1 MNFGRRPAPRP
12 RPLPPAAAVTIRLV
26 AEHERADLTR
36 VAERDSRPLPPA
48 PRLVAERDGTVLAIL
63 SLETG
68 EVVADPFRPTADL
81 VELLRCRAAAESL
94 DRPAGGSRRRRRLR
108 ARRNS
113 GRIHVGLAGAGGRA

>member
-1 MNFGRRPAPRP
+1 MNFGRRPAPSP
-12 RPLPPAAAVTIRLV
+12 RPLPPPAAVTIRV
-26 AEHERADLTR
+26 AAEHERADLAR

-81 VELLRCRAAAESL
+81 VELLRCRTAAESL
-94 DRPAGGSRRRRRLR
+94 DRPAGGRRRR
-108 ARRNS
+108 ARIRRT
-113 GRIHVGLAGAGGRA
+113 GRRIQIGLAGAGVRA

>member
-12 RPLPPAAAVTIRLV
+12 RPLPPAAAVTIRLA
-26 AEHERADLTR
+26 AEHERADLAR

-68 EVVADPFRPTADL
+68 EVAADPFRPTADL
-81 VELLRCRAAAESL
+81 VELLRCRTAAESL
-94 DRPAGGSRRRRRLR
+94 DPPAGGRRRRPRI
-108 ARRNS
+108 RRT
-113 GRIHVGLAGAGGRA
+113 GRRIQIGLAGAGVRA

>member
-1 MNFGRRPAPRP
+1 MNFGRRPVPSP
-12 RPLPPAAAVTIRLV
+12 RPLPPAAAVTIRLA
-26 AEHERADLTR
+26 AEHERSDLAR

-94 DRPAGGSRRRRRLR
+94 DRPAGGSRRRPRTRRTGRRLQ
-108 ARRNS
+108 
-113 GRIHVGLAGAGGRA
+113 IGLAGAGGRA

>member
-1 MNFGRRPAPRP
+1 MNFGRRPAPSP
-12 RPLPPAAAVTIRLV
+12 RPLPPAAAVTIRLA
-26 AEHERADLTR
+26 AEHERADLAR

-81 VELLRCRAAAESL
+81 VELLRCRTASESL
-94 DRPAGGSRRRRRLR
+94 DRPAGGGRRRPRLR
-108 ARRNS
+108 RTGRR
-113 GRIHVGLAGAGGRA
+113 IQIGLAGAGVRA